1 MTEKKEVEIS
11 KLNTQIERLII
22 ENSVFKMSVDEMTVE
37 KEQMKNNF
45 VQSI

>member
-1 MTEKKEVEIS
+1 MEIS

-45 VQSI
+45 VQSIQRN

>member
-37 KEQMKNNF
+37 KE
-45 VQSI
+45 

>member
-1 MTEKKEVEIS
+1 MEIS